1 MTDEATGR
9 LMGSEEVKIL
19 KRSLGFD
26 VGQEVCGVPSL
37 HDKLSVGWPCSLR
50 SLFDADRRMLD

>member
-1 MTDEATGR
+1 
-9 LMGSEEVKIL
+9 MGSEEVKIL

-50 SLFDADRRMLD
+50 SLFDADRRVLD